1 MLLMAP
7 DLTGWPQ
14 PTQGATERILD
25 TIQLKVYASS
35 DLRYHVESAI
45 PGWTAHST
53 AAQVQYTK
61 TCHVGDYITQKR
73 GCAAALRSTSIM
85 YHSFHLDSS

>member
-35 DLRYHVESAI
+35 DLRYHVESAM

-53 AAQVQYTK
+53 AVTNTHAMLAMMLCNSGVELQPGAATV
-61 TCHVGDYITQKR
+61 VITNLATLT
-73 GCAAALRSTSIM
+73 AAA
-85 YHSFHLDSS
+85 